1 MMKRSR
7 RGLRISFNSPV
18 VLGFTF
24 LCLITQVLNLL
35 TGGGSNRLLFSVYRA
50 GALDPLTYLRLVLHV
65 LGHADWEHLLSNM
78 MYFLILGP
86 MLEEKYGGKN
96 LLYVMLATAVVTGVL
111 TILLFPHVRL
121 LGASGIVFAFIL
133 LSSITVREQGTI
145 PLTFL
150 LVALMYIGQQVYEG
164 IFLSDNVSQIT
175 HIAGGAVG
183 SCLGFFMNRRGFKR
197 K

>member
-1 MMKRSR
+1 MTRR
-7 RGLRISFNSPV
+7 NGRGLRISFNSPV

-24 LCLITQVLNLL
+24 LCLMTQVLNLL
-35 TGGGSNRLLFSVYRA
+35 TGGASNRLLFSVYRA
-50 GALDPLTYLRLVLHV
+50 SALDPLTYLRLVLHV
-65 LGHADWEHLLSNM
+65 AGHADWEHLLSNM

-96 LLYVMLATAVVTGVL
+96 LLYVMLITALVTGVL

-183 SCLGFFMNRRGFKR
+183 SCLGFVMNRRSLR
-197 K
+197 KG

>member
-1 MMKRSR
+1 MGIVLMAEGGLMGLCLVPALHFADGTALQIAACAALTIVMGFFLWYRYR
-7 RGLRISFNSPV
+7 RDTLIEDRRMSYLLV
-18 VLGFTF
+18 VL
-24 LCLITQVLNLL
+24 LW
-35 TGGGSNRLLFSVYRA
+35 
-50 GALDPLTYLRLVLHV
+50 LVLS
-65 LGHADWEHLLSNM
+65 LFATLP
-78 MYFLILGP
+78 F
-86 MLEEKYGGKN
+86 
-96 LLYVMLATAVVTGVL
+96 LATGSTLSFTTAWFEAMSGVTSTGA
-111 TILLFPHVRL
+111 TIFPHVRL